1 MCKKRKELNQRTKK
15 KERGQ
20 QLEQEV
26 PVTYSKIKPLNKENR
41 SMYHDPT
48 QEEKRLRLIK
58 RKRKPP
64 SILLSAHKDKECG
77 GDASGVKR

>member
-26 PVTYSKIKPLNKENR
+26 PVTYSKIKPLNKEK
-41 SMYHDPT
+41 HAACDT
-48 QEEKRLRLIK
+48 
-58 RKRKPP
+58 
-64 SILLSAHKDKECG
+64 C
-77 GDASGVKR
+77 